1 MSKSIYS
8 LPIHP
13 ILETAGAWQAFL
25 GDEANPVISFKLGQM
40 RQTTEPDGGIRYQ
53 RAPDRVEDAFVLRER
68 FFAIR
73 NAKDALQF
81 FELYGPYQLTKQR
94 DTTAEPI
101 KLSQVL
107 KRRDYYLDALLHRSI
122 DNIHRKYSGD
132 ELWEGLDNIFLWQ
145 NLPIELVFRQPLTAL
160 VRCKDVEDALRAT
173 VFLDRLRALP
183 WQRCVREDC
192 GKPFPVK
199 GQRAK
204 LYCSP
209 ECAHLQ
215 SVRNYNKRQQS
226 AKAAKAAKAVMKK
239 RKG

>member
-1 MSKSIYS
+1 MMSKSIYS

-13 ILETAGAWQAFL
+13 VLETHGAWQAFL
-25 GDEANPVISFKLGQM
+25 GNEPDPVISFRLGPM
-40 RQTTEPDGGIRYQ
+40 RQTVEPDGIRYQ
-53 RAPDRVEDAFVLRER
+53 REPDRVEDAFELREQ
-68 FFAIR
+68 FFAIQ

-81 FELYGPYQLTKQR
+81 FERYGPHQVTKQW
-94 DTTAEPI
+94 DNAAQPV

-107 KRRDYYLDALLHRSI
+107 RTRNFYLHALLDRSI
-122 DNIHRKYSGD
+122 ANRSRTYRGR
-132 ELWEGLDNIFLWQ
+132 ELREGLENIYLWQ
-145 NLPIELVFRQPLTAL
+145 NLPLELVFRQPMTAL

-215 SVRNYNKRQQS
+215 SVRNYNKRKQT
-226 AKAAKAAKAVMKK
+226 AKATKSAMKK
-239 RKG
+239 AKG